1 MAWQFESGLP
11 IYRQLVDRIRMMI
24 AGGEFK
30 PGDRI
35 PAVRELALEA
45 GVNPNTMQKALGD
58 LEREGLVYTQRTSGK
73 TVTEDE
79 ALIRQMRESIAADET
94 RTYLLKLKGLG
105 MDASDGIKLVQK
117 AAALVGSYDTGD
129 L

>member
-45 GVNPNTMQKALGD
+45 GVNPNTMQKALAQ
-58 LEREGLVYTQRTSGK
+58 LEKDGLIFSQRSAGRFVTQDGETLRALRQELGKGYISTMFENLRKLGLSDQEILKAVREH
-73 TVTEDE
+73 
-79 ALIRQMRESIAADET
+79 AAE
-94 RTYLLKLKGLG
+94 GEE
-105 MDASDGIKLVQK
+105 V
-117 AAALVGSYDTGD
+117 
-129 L
+129 

>member
-45 GVNPNTMQKALGD
+45 GVNPNTMQKALAQLEKDGLATYSRPFCHPGWGD
-58 LEREGLVYTQRTSGK
+58 IAGTETGTGKGVYLYY
-73 TVTEDE
+73 V
-79 ALIRQMRESIAADET
+79 
-94 RTYLLKLKGLG
+94 
-105 MDASDGIKLVQK
+105 
-117 AAALVGSYDTGD
+117 
-129 L
+129 